1 MCPKLRHFKLVP
13 WLLRGE
19 EYSIAGESPG
29 SGAGQPG
36 REAHLS
42 HSPGKGEAAGP
53 RPHPVPVV
61 RLAVDPLSDSSS
73 LSVRR
78 G

>member
-1 MCPKLRHFKLVP
+1 MCPKLRCFKLIP

-42 HSPGKGEAAGP
+42 HSPGNGEAAGP
-53 RPHPVPVV
+53 
-61 RLAVDPLSDSSS
+61 LSALIEAPPCTSGEVGS
-73 LSVRR
+73 
-78 G
+78 